1 MRIFKLITNYLLGI
15 FINGIIRPAI
25 ITQAELSQAV
35 DIYDGSQNYRNSLW
49 TQGNFFLSIC

>member
-35 DIYDGSQNYRNSLW
+35 DIYDGS
-49 TQGNFFLSIC
+49 